1 MPTINLRQST
11 FNKIVEAGHYKDLH
25 EFLAYAVNLAITEEV
40 KQIPKSSES
49 PGSLSF
55 TSIPAPAPTVT
66 SDSTTGKPS
75 QKKRKVTKPKPVR
88 DPTFTM
94 KGTFRK
100 TLTCDRCM
108 EQFSNRDEFDLHL
121 PCSG

>member
-40 KQIPKSSES
+40 KQIPKSSE
-49 PGSLSF
+49 PLSF

-66 SDSTTGKPS
+66 SDSTNDKPS
-75 QKKRKVTKPKPVR
+75 QKKREVTKPKPLR
-88 DPTFTM
+88 QPTFTV

-108 EQFSNRDEFDLHL
+108 EQFSNRDEFDVHL
-121 PCSG
+121 PCPG